1 MNALFCIFQNFYC
14 SYLCLTAL
22 YQNWFHIYIGL
33 CSNDCSTANITCS
46 LNKKLMIV
54 IIVMILT
61 IPAALLFLIATK
73 IVLLLI
79 TFVNTISAV
88 VQLLLLLLSTRIV
101 FALIIVKTMILFLEM
116 MITVASKI
124 SVNGVTIVFV
134 VRMP

>member
-1 MNALFCIFQNFYC
+1 
-14 SYLCLTAL
+14 
-22 YQNWFHIYIGL
+22 
-33 CSNDCSTANITCS
+33 
-46 LNKKLMIV
+46 
-54 IIVMILT
+54 MILT

-79 TFVNTISAV
+79 MFVNTISAV
-88 VQLLLLLLSTRIV
+88 VQLLLLLLATRIV